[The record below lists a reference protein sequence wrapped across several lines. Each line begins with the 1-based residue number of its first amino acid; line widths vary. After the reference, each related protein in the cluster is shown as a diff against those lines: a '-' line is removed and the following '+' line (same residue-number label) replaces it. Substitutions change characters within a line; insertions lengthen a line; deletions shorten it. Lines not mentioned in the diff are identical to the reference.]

1 MMEFLAANFNLP
13 TIIVAVIVFGG
24 VGLDRMAL
32 PQAWRRLQWVQ
43 RLRRRRLQWQ
53 LQRLQRLSLS
63 IETIRKGRGLEHSAR
78 ALFRNK
84 KLALDNIGKSIR
96 KESDRHGTDVG
107 TSALSAGDL

>member
-24 VGLDRMAL
+24 VGWITWHS

-63 IETIRKGRGLEHSAR
+63 IEMIRKGRGLEHSAR
-78 ALFRNK
+78 ALFSET
-84 KLALDNIGKSIR
+84 KS
-96 KESDRHGTDVG
+96 
-107 TSALSAGDL
+107 